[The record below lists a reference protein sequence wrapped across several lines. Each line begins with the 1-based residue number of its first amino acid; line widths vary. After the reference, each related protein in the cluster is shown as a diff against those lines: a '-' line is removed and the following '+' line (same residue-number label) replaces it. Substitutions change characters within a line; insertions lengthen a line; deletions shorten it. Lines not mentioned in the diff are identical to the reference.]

1 MMKIGSK
8 EWFKQ
13 LNEMTKFPSYFA
25 FYLLQK
31 GDTKS
36 IAVKIVESKAKDA
49 DNIKYGGLTPTLA
62 LLLTG
67 SNIAIID
74 VSNVSDANEYYQKL
88 KTLTDKWNIGIIDEK
103 DMAFL

>member
-1 MMKIGSK
+1 MMKIGSA

-13 LNEMTKFPSYFA
+13 LNEMTKFPTYFA

-31 GDTKS
+31 DDTKS

-49 DNIKYGGLTPTLA
+49 DGIKYGALTPTLA

-67 SNIAIID
+67 SSIALID
-74 VSNVSDANEYYQKL
+74 VSNVNDANEYHKKL
-88 KTLTDKWNIGIIDEK
+88 ITLTDKWDIEIIDEK
-103 DMAFL
+103 DKSA

>member
-1 MMKIGSK
+1 MMKIGSV
-8 EWFKQ
+8 EWFEK

-31 GDTKS
+31 DDTKS

-49 DNIKYGGLTPTLA
+49 DGIKYGALTPTLA

-67 SNIAIID
+67 SSIALID
-74 VSNVSDANEYYQKL
+74 VSNVNDANEYYKKL
-88 KTLTDKWNIGIIDEK
+88 IMLTDKWDIEIIDEK
-103 DMAFL
+103 DKSAS

>member
-1 MMKIGSK
+1 MMKIGSI
-8 EWFKQ
+8 EWFEK

-31 GDTKS
+31 DDTKS

-49 DNIKYGGLTPTLA
+49 DGIKYRALTPTLA

-67 SNIAIID
+67 SSIALID
-74 VSNVSDANEYYQKL
+74 VSNVNDANEYYKKI
-88 KTLTDKWNIGIIDEK
+88 KTLTDKWDIEVIDEK
-103 DMAFL
+103 DMAV